1 MGTVILIGL
10 RNLRQGGRRTVL
22 LGLALALVTL
32 LLVLLDALAAGLET
46 SMLRSA
52 TTLSSGHVNVGGFF
66 KVSSGQASPTL
77 AEGKRIREIVEREV
91 EGRDYVVDR
100 LRGWARAVSETSSSW
115 FALAGVD
122 VAEERGLREVL
133 QITQGRLEDLAQA
146 DTVMLF
152 EAQAKRL
159 EARIGDTLTLS
170 APTMG
175 GVNNTVDVRVV
186 AIARDVGWM
195 SAISLFMPKS
205 TVRNLYQM
213 KPEATGA
220 VQLYLDDPER
230 GAAVIEQLKPVFE
243 REGFRIMESD
253 PRPFWMKFEAVAGQD
268 WVNQKLDL
276 TTWKEEVSFLL
287 WILTGFSALRWSLL
301 GVLLVVIVV
310 GIMNAMFMSIRER
323 TREIGT
329 MRAIGMSRR
338 AVQWLFLVEALGLGV
353 LASVVGAA
361 CGAGTALL
369 INAAH
374 IQIPNEAFQA
384 ILMNDVLLLAVEP
397 VNVLVAIAVITL
409 VTCVAAVA
417 PARRAARLRPVG
429 AIHQV
434 G

>member
-1 MGTVILIGL
+1 
-10 RNLRQGGRRTVL
+10 
-22 LGLALALVTL
+22 
-32 LLVLLDALAAGLET
+32 
-46 SMLRSA
+46 
-52 TTLSSGHVNVGGFF
+52 
-66 KVSSGQASPTL
+66 
-77 AEGKRIREIVEREV
+77 
-91 EGRDYVVDR
+91 
-100 LRGWARAVSETSSSW
+100 
-115 FALAGVD
+115 
-122 VAEERGLREVL
+122 
-133 QITQGRLEDLAQA
+133 
-146 DTVMLF
+146 
-152 EAQAKRL
+152 
-159 EARIGDTLTLS
+159 
-170 APTMG
+170 
-175 GVNNTVDVRVV
+175 
-186 AIARDVGWM
+186 
-195 SAISLFMPKS
+195 
-205 TVRNLYQM
+205 
-213 KPEATGA
+213 
-220 VQLYLDDPER
+220 
-230 GAAVIEQLKPVFE
+230 
-243 REGFRIMESD
+243 
-253 PRPFWMKFEAVAGQD
+253 MKFEAVAGQD

-384 ILMNDVLLLAVEP
+384 ILMNDVLLLALEP
-397 VNVLVAIAVITL
+397 MNVLVAIAVITL